1 MNEREDDKKAVRAE
15 LSNFMEEIRRDGKA
29 GLAAF
34 YERYKNMI
42 LRTALSVCRSLA
54 VAEDVLDDVLIKVW
68 KTAENS
74 KTKRP
79 TEGWLYV
86 ITVNFAKRRI
96 KRYDK
101 AVSLSE
107 MIPDEDDSIEKMIA
121 RDAFLSMLEGL
132 SDNEKRIVIGK
143 FSLGQTFKELS
154 EEMNRP
160 TSTVS
165 TMYYRALEKI
175 EKNFLKKF

>member
-1 MNEREDDKKAVRAE
+1 MNKRDDDKKVAKAE
-15 LSNFMEEIRRDGKA
+15 FSDYMEAIRRNRKE

-34 YERYKNMI
+34 YEHYKNMI
-42 LRTALSVCRSLA
+42 LRAALSVCHSLT
-54 VAEDVLDDVLIKVW
+54 VAEDVLDDVLIKVGE
-68 KTAENS
+68 TAENS

-165 TMYYRALEKI
+165 TMYYKALEKI

>member
-15 LSNFMEEIRRDGKA
+15 LSDFMEEIRRGRKDG
-29 GLAAF
+29 LEAF

-165 TMYYRALEKI
+165 TMHYKALEKI